1 MWSHSSSHVSTMDI
15 DQSLDAMI
23 KSAPA
28 KKKGGAGGKKR
39 PKKAA
44 PAPKNKVGGVKA
56 KVIAKPRRGPKA
68 SAMAVD
74 GAWTHDKFQGQGG
87 ATKLAVSNLHV
98 NVTNQDVRVRGDE
111 PPRGRPRAR
120 APRR

>member
-1 MWSHSSSHVSTMDI
+1 MDI

-44 PAPKNKVGGVKA
+44 PAPKNKVDGVKA